1 MLKSYSLNLFI
12 MKHKKGTCFFFLL
25 PFLCFVACVST
36 KQTNY
41 TFNHKKS
48 AESLKA
54 DFVLLKKILEANHP
68 SLYWHTSKDSLDA
81 YFDSAINS
89 ITDSLTEVEFRNKVA
104 AVVSQIKCGH
114 TTVRFS
120 ADYLKQQPKYRY
132 PQFPLYF
139 KVWNDSLIVLA
150 NANSKDSVL
159 KRGTIV
165 NSINGINNSTL
176 LNKMFAVINTD
187 GDSKNF
193 KNQIL
198 SNNFALWYQTVIG
211 LDSLYNIEYIDSN
224 YQKAITTITNYKL
237 LKDTSTKKDTPKVVY
252 ELTRKQRKKAAL
264 FAKRSLQIDTSIN
277 TAYIRLTT
285 FSSGGLRKFFR
296 KSFKKIKVEK
306 VENLVIDLR
315 ENGGGNVGLSTKLTK
330 YLAKQPFKNGDSV
343 YAITRTFPY
352 RKYIKNWW
360 MYWFPM
366 NFFTKKDADG
376 KIHFRRFEKHYYQ
389 PHTKNRFDG
398 NVYLIQGGIT
408 FSASTMFI
416 GALKGQDN
424 VTIVGEETGG
434 GYYGNSAMHL
444 PTIVLPNS
452 KLRVVLPMYRLVMDK
467 NRPKGRGIMP
477 DIEIPPSSNA
487 IRKGYD
493 IKLATLRKII
503 IDRKMSSN
511 K

>member
-1 MLKSYSLNLFI
+1 
-12 MKHKKGTCFFFLL
+12 MKYIKGSWLIWLL
-25 PFLCFVACVST
+25 PFVFFTNCVST
-36 KQTNY
+36 KQANY

-48 AESLKA
+48 AESLRA
-54 DFVLLKKILEANHP
+54 DVVLLKKILEANHP
-68 SLYWHTSKDSLDA
+68 SLYWHTSKDSLDV
-81 YFDSAINS
+81 YFNKAINS
-89 ITDSLTEVEFRNKVA
+89 ITDSLTEVEFRNTVA
-104 AVVSQIKCGH
+104 AVVAQIKCGH

-120 ADYLKQQPKYRY
+120 ADYLKQQPKHRY

-139 KVWNDSLIVLA
+139 KVWNDSLVVLA
-150 NANSKDSVL
+150 NANPKDSIL

-165 NSINGINNSTL
+165 TSINGLNNSTL
-176 LNKMFAVINTD
+176 LNTMFAFINTD
-187 GDSKNF
+187 GNSNNF
-193 KNQIL
+193 KNQLL
-198 SNNFALWYQTVIG
+198 SNNFALWYQTIFG
-211 LDSLYNIEYIDSN
+211 LDSLYTIEYIDSN
-224 YQKAITTITNYKL
+224 YQKATTTITNYKPV
-237 LKDTSTKKDTPKVVY
+237 KDTTIKKDTTQVVY
-252 ELTRKQRKKAAL
+252 ELTRRQRKKAAL

-296 KSFKKIKVEK
+296 KSFKKIKAAK

-343 YAITRTFPY
+343 YAITRKFPY
-352 RKYIKNWW
+352 RKHIKNWW

-366 NFFTKKDADG
+366 NFFTRKDAEG
-376 KIHFRRFEKHYYQ
+376 KFHYRRLEKHYYEPQ
-389 PHTKNRFDG
+389 SKNHFDG
-398 NVYLIQGGIT
+398 NIYLIQGGIT

-416 GALKGQDN
+416 GALKGQEN

-467 NRPKGRGIMP
+467 TRPKGRGIMP

-487 IRKGYD
+487 IKKGYD

-503 IDRKMSSN
+503 INRKMNSN